1 MSRTVLLAGS
11 SLLALLVAGGE
22 GVFAAQL
29 GGGMGAPPTSYTMDA
44 AALAAQ
50 QAAAAAQQ
58 GQSAMRRSIEAIQ
71 AMQGAQ
77 SAARAAAAAAQRSVT
92 LPQVVVPNGLASGG
106 LQVAP
111 TGAWSGANAPVQ
123 SASGSGTT
131 VTIDQTAPQAILN
144 WQTFNVGAQTTV
156 NFNQQAST
164 WTALN
169 RVTGNTGP
177 SQILGQINARGQ
189 VLVINQNGIIF
200 GGASQINV
208 GSLIA
213 STANIADPQ
222 FLTKGIYS
230 PQSGTTYQPSFTG
243 AGGKIVVENGALI
256 TTNAPASVTSGGG
269 FVALLG
275 TEVRNAGTI
284 TAPRGQALLAA
295 GDDFILRSGLGT
307 TTNQFST
314 TSGSEVAP
322 VLYAGSQSGTVGN
335 TGLILSQQGDITLAG
350 RALIQDGVLVST
362 TSVNQRGTIH
372 LLNSVKDGAG
382 SVTLTANSTMLV
394 MPELSSTDT
403 ALNSRRDALI
413 GASGVNPQAAG
424 QFDNLSTLA
433 DRQDRSRVEIV
444 TGGVVDIQGG
454 SQTMAQGGQIAVSA
468 GKRVF
473 TENGAVL
480 DVSGVRGVQLAMGAN
495 LIKVNIQGNE
505 LRDSPLNR
513 DSGMLLNQ
521 NVWIDVRNLTLVPA
535 GTGGYASDRYYT
547 SGGLLEV
554 AGYISN
560 SAHTIGEWA
569 AVGGTITLAAP
580 EVVAQRGSSFNL
592 SGGSVTYQG
601 GFLPQTYVL
610 GSDGRIYNIASAP
623 ANLTYTAVVNGFVV
637 QHKQGGKVDQ
647 RLTEIYASPLGFGG
661 SVWQDGYTV
670 GRDAGKLILSAPT
683 AVFEGDIVSGVING
697 LRQIDVSAVAL
708 SDGYKKPQMT
718 VASAATLSIGR
729 YDATGR
735 IGGHASDIKV
745 GSIADITER
754 MAAGD
759 DLTVLGRAAGT
770 VWLDAGRLAK
780 QNLGGLAAVTTN
792 AISVDAPLALANG
805 GYLELV
811 APVVD
816 INANITARGG
826 SVTASNIFKPDS
838 AQLGTVALLKNGAS
852 AITVG
857 NGVALD
863 LRGIWVNAAAN
874 AADFNKLAWINGG
887 SAALSSTHNV
897 TLSKGSLID
906 VSSGAALLVNGATKG
921 GKGGSVT
928 LAADTEMSGVT
939 ADGMLTLDGKVAGY
953 GVNGGGTLKLSS
965 ATGISIGG
973 KLTATDGVLAAGERA
988 LVDLVLTQ
996 DYQVKTGEILPIDY
1010 NYTVKVAQP
1019 GEAVPSVGVQPGAK
1033 FTPQMNWTS
1042 PPQGDYNLR
1051 ADKPFY
1057 VDGKGPYDTVIDVG
1071 SWRGPLT
1078 ALNMTT
1084 GQRELL
1090 PYLPA
1095 GLALY
1100 ASSSGD
1106 AAHLGGYIVP
1116 RDVFPN
1122 GLPVPEYAKTVKAGH
1137 PSPVDLLIPA
1147 GGVLTAGAVLPNPAQ
1162 VKPNLQL
1169 DTALFQA
1176 GFTNYDITGRTGV
1189 AVMAGAK
1196 VDVAVPV
1203 YRFNTASFG
1212 VATGAEPAAA
1222 LELWTPPEY
1231 LDDAVKGV
1239 LSRRIGASL
1248 TLQSVGLNV
1257 STLIV
1262 GASGPI
1268 AVAANA
1274 AINAD
1279 AAQSISLAGRDI
1291 VVDGRLTAPG
1301 GTITMAVPSVRT
1313 FKEIGGT
1320 NPGLIWIGG
1329 GAVVDVAARA
1339 VTASDR
1345 GVRPYGAVMDG
1356 GSIRIGGAMDW
1367 EDKGEA
1373 FAPDAFVVIQKGAR
1387 LDASGTRAVLWTV
1400 DGTTAVTSNGGSI
1413 IVKSNTGLIL
1423 DGTLRAEAGGDGAA
1437 GGTLALALATPTYD
1451 RQSTT
1456 GDVLRHREFLLA
1468 QTQGASGLADD
1479 ATAQSV
1485 RALLVP
1491 GTARLGV
1498 DRINAG
1504 GFGSLSLLVD
1514 GPLSFDGNVSLNLGQ
1529 SLRLYAGAF
1538 GLADG
1543 TASEATVAL
1552 TAPYLRLAG
1561 VTRSARD
1568 GQTMPIVQWWNGP
1581 SQQATSA
1588 IFQAHASQIDIRDR
1602 VGFGVRG
1609 IDQASGAV
1617 VDRLGFSLV
1626 DLTSAGDL
1634 RLLGG
1639 TTGRGLI
1646 GSLTTELATSGNL
1659 LLTAAQIYP
1668 ASDASARIVAG
1679 YAAGGAPF
1687 VAGTSLTIRRAGS
1700 GIVEM
1705 PYSAFGS
1712 LQLNA
1717 ETINQGGIVRA
1728 PFGMLTLGSVP
1739 FGALSDSVNL
1749 LAGSI
1754 TSISG
1759 AGLVMPYGGTVDG
1772 IIYNYNGA
1780 AITLKRIANMTDNN
1794 AENGIGFNTAH
1805 LSADAGATLDLSGGG
1820 RLTGAGFVSGRG
1832 GSVNILTAPL
1842 ASAGPGYGLS
1852 AAGNAVYAIV
1862 PGRAAAYA
1870 PVAAEAGYG
1879 APLMGQQVTIPE
1891 GVPGLSAGTYTLMPS
1906 TYALL
1911 PGAFRIEIG
1920 AGNQTMLAGATAL
1933 GNGSYSVA
1941 GRLGTSNTAVRE
1953 TLPHH
1958 VIVTPANM
1966 VRRHSTYNE
1975 MDYNAFVQA
1984 DAARLG
1990 VPRGLLTTDA
2000 RVLDLNM
2007 LKSTVPGDLRAPLD
2021 FAGTLLQNAE
2031 SGSTGYAGL
2040 VQVRGVGEVLASGQT
2055 AAAGLKGV
2063 SITDDALNAL
2073 DAPRLL
2079 LNATVLTTNGQNGR
2093 YVELTGRGDLI
2104 VRSGAK
2110 LVAGEI
2116 VLGGSRSS
2124 YPVGDGS
2131 ITIEEGA
2138 SIIARGSGRRIFD
2151 SRDGYV
2157 FRADG
2162 VLVASSGWINL
2173 ILSEAPMGSDANTGV
2188 NINIGACITDGC
2200 ATPTRL
2206 LADGTLAVATR
2217 RSLLMADNVAYGAKN
2232 LVLGV
2237 SAINIG
2243 ETAAIEAMQG
2253 AGQLPPGL
2261 MLNQTRLAEL
2271 LAGNT
2276 TVGAPALQ
2284 TLVLNVHDAVNVFGG
2299 VTLDASSLERIVLG
2313 TPAIYGYGA
2322 ATDTTIIRAG
2332 EFVWTGAEGVAGA
2345 PMADRLG
2352 GGRLAIEARSIRFG
2366 YGPNTQPSNSAVDGR
2381 LALGFSSVSLNASE
2395 RIAAS
2400 GTSSLSVYRDR
2411 GAYVTGQGWQY
2422 SGGDVTI
2429 TTPLLTGGAGSKFTV
2444 AAGGDVTITGSATG
2458 MSDALGAQLSV
2469 SGRSI
2474 TVDTAVVLPS
2484 GKLTLAA
2491 LQDVRLGDHARI
2503 DLAGRE
2509 ITLFDTRRY
2518 SWGGDLVLSS
2528 EQGDIAAAAGSV
2540 IDLSARFNRG
2550 GTLTA
2555 TALGSAAGHVDLGG
2569 GIQGDAS
2576 GSYDAGGTLVPFD
2589 TAELTVR
2596 TRVLADADFAALNA
2610 RLNAGQVFG
2619 ARRFRIGQGD
2629 LIIGDGVKA
2638 RDVQI
2643 VLDDG
2648 RLTVN
2653 GAIDASGIKVG
2664 SIRLAARGDL
2674 VINGK
2679 LDAHGAGLRVDSY
2692 GKVIESPNRA
2702 VIDLTTTAGRLILA
2716 DTAAFD
2722 LRAGTGDRPV
2732 SLGTLSLNA
2741 PRLGNNDVAVDV
2753 IGSPAIQ
2760 GARSIT
2766 VNAFRTY
2773 DGAPLA
2779 AAPDVSGSRPQDIT
2793 QGYLDAIDADSRAFI
2808 TAALANTA
2816 LSGRLAGLGAYHLRP
2831 GVEIVSNAVTNPTG
2845 NLTVSGD
2852 LDLSGYRYGPGAEP
2866 GVLVLRA
2873 KGDLT
2878 IHGSITDGFAT
2889 PAATPDDS
2897 GWMLIQGI
2905 TPFGSDIVVP
2915 RDGVTLDIGT
2925 TYPAGVTL
2933 NYSVPVAAM
2942 TLPAGTVLPVDATLT
2957 ASMTLPAGTVVAAT
2971 ITNPDGS
2978 TVAAGTVLNGTL
2990 TLPVGSRLAAGT
3002 PLLSDAAVAALTW
3015 PQGVKLPIQMAIT
3028 AQVPLARG
3036 ALIPSMTDVRLLN
3049 GQTVDLR
3056 GGAGSRNWA
3065 VAPMLPAGTPSW
3077 DISLVAGADVASADR
3092 RALAPNAHG
3101 TIRLADT
3108 HYVYTFRMGSVGGT
3122 PALVWT
3128 QKGEDWWFG
3137 KRGDPV
3143 GDDPV
3148 KQGWCRDYP
3157 ATCEMGS
3164 VGGTPVVQKDL
3175 PRDTAFSV
3183 IRTGTGDLSLL
3194 AAGDIGMNSLYGV
3207 YTAGTAT
3214 NADSRYDQPRGVL
3227 DDGSIIGDQLVD
3239 YSGALAGYHA
3249 WYPDHGGNLL
3259 IAAGGNLTGDIAF
3272 GAFDTTTSLVGNW
3285 LWRQGSGSAPVA
3297 TPIPTAWWVNFGTY
3311 ARTLDPTGTL
3321 GKPFLVGF
3329 TGFGALGGGDVT
3341 LRVGG
3346 DAGKIAQR
3354 GLYGGLDITSRSQGL
3369 VVAVGSTG
3377 RIGDDGTLTLTGGG
3391 DLDMRIAGVLNPMAM
3406 TDINNVS
3413 TALSGS
3419 IVNLRGTVR
3428 GEAAAIGTIRT
3439 SYGGIGV
3446 WKNDVDPR
3454 GFDPFAT
3461 PDAHS
3466 YSGLTLVPGDS
3477 AVYLRT
3483 LGDMVIAGA
3492 GDGTRSRIL
3501 NSVGGD
3507 NWFTLWTDHTAIN
3520 LVSAGGN
3527 MAPSKVAIDSSASVH
3542 DVADT
3547 WPATLRVAALGGNL
3561 YFGHSAGADNMRT
3574 YTHDVLA
3581 PSPSGALSILA
3592 AGSIYGGT
3600 FFPSDP
3606 YMARHALVMSTTGT
3620 RLPTP
3625 FDPAFTGQ
3633 GTSNVDPFGGA
3644 GRDIR
3649 GATYSLFAF
3658 GPNTAATAAPRGGDA
3673 EPIRI
3678 YAVNGDI
3685 VGLSTGEM
3693 LTYEKPWW
3701 IGGDLPTWYV
3711 GGGPLRMRA
3720 GRDIVSSG
3728 SLDLA
3733 WASVPFKGGVPN
3745 LIVHSNATDVSTI
3758 QAGRDILYS
3767 SFVVAGPGTLE
3778 IDAGRHILMEDKGAA
3793 TSIGTIVAGDKRPG
3807 ASIAMAAGLGAAG
3820 PDYAR
3825 LAALYLDPANL
3836 ARTGVPLADQPGK
3849 VAKTYEQEL
3858 ANWLATTFGFA
3869 GSTDE
3874 ARAMFAR
3881 LPAEQQ
3887 RVFLRTVYFA
3897 ELRAGGREYNDPS
3910 GARYLSYLR
3919 GRQAIAALFPEQDA
3933 AGRPITYAGDI
3944 TMFGGSGVRTLRG
3957 GDIQSLTPGG
3967 KLIIG
3972 VEGVVPPGS
3981 SGLITQGAGD
3991 IEIYAK
3997 GSILLGLSRIMT
4009 TFGGNILAWS
4019 ANGDINAG
4027 RGAKTTT
4034 IFTPPKRDYDDYGNV
4049 TLSPTA
4055 PSTGAGIA
4063 TLAPIAEVPP
4073 GDIDLYA
4080 PLGTIDAGEAGIRYS
4095 GNISI
4100 AALQIVNAANISGQG
4115 TASGLPTVQGPPTA
4129 ALTAASNTV
4138 AASQQAAPPPA
4149 RNEGQASI
4157 IMVEVLGYGGGSG
4170 DGDAPDNKRR
4180 PPAAERQSY
4189 NPDDPIK
4196 VVGYGPLTEQD
4207 TRGLTEEE
4215 RRKLSAR

>member
-1 MSRTVLLAGS
+1 MTLLMVGS
-11 SLLALLVAGGE
+11 GGAL
-22 GVFAAQL
+22 AAQL
-29 GGGMGAPPTSYTMDA
+29 GGGAGIPATSYTMDA

-77 SAARAAAAAAQRSVT
+77 AAARAAAAAAQRSVT
-92 LPQVVVPNGLASGG
+92 MPQVVVPNGLGAGG

-111 TGAWSGANAPVQ
+111 NAAWSGANAPVQ
-123 SASGSGTT
+123 SANGNGTT
-131 VTIDQTAPQAILN
+131 VTINQTAPQAILN

-156 NFNQQAST
+156 NFNQQAAT

-169 RVTGNTGP
+169 RVIGNVGP
-177 SQILGQINARGQ
+177 SQILGQINAPGQ
-189 VLVINQNGIIF
+189 VLVINHNGIIF

-213 STANIADPQ
+213 STAGITDQQ

-230 PQSGTTYQPSFTG
+230 AQSGTSYLPSFSR

-256 TTNAPASVTSGGG
+256 TTNAPTSVTSSGG

-275 TEVRNAGTI
+275 TEVRNAGTVI
-284 TAPRGQALLAA
+284 TPKGQALLAA
-295 GDDFILRSGLGT
+295 GDDFILRAGYS
-307 TTNQFST
+307 TNVHQFST
-314 TSGSEVAP
+314 TNGSEVAP
-322 VLYAGSQSGTVGN
+322 VIYAASTGGTVGN

-350 RALIQDGVLVST
+350 RALTQGGVLVAT

-372 LLNSVKDGAG
+372 LLNSASDGAG
-382 SVTLTANSTMLV
+382 SVTLTGGSTTLV
-394 MPELSSTDT
+394 MPELSARDT

-413 GASGVNPQAAG
+413 AASGPNPLAIG
-424 QFDNLSTLA
+424 QFDNLSRLA
-433 DRQDRSRVEIV
+433 DSQDRSRVEIV
-444 TGGVVDIQGG
+444 TGGVASFLGG

-473 TENGAVL
+473 TERGATL
-480 DVSGVRGVQLAMGAN
+480 DVSGVQGVLRPMDAN

-505 LRDSPLNR
+505 LRDSPQNR
-513 DSGMLLNQ
+513 DSGTLFNQ
-521 NVWIDVRNLTLVPA
+521 NVWIDARNLTLVPA
-535 GTGGYASDRYYT
+535 GTGGYATDRYYT
-547 SGGLLEV
+547 AGGLLEV
-554 AGYISN
+554 SGYVGN
-560 SAHTIGEWA
+560 TAHTIGEWA
-569 AVGGTITLAAP
+569 AVGGTVTLAAP

-592 SGGSVTYQG
+592 SGGSVVYQG

-610 GSDGRIYNIASAP
+610 GSDGRVYTMASAP
-623 ANLTYTAVVNGFVV
+623 ANLTYTAVMNGFVV
-637 QHKQGGKVDQ
+637 QHKQGGKVDPK
-647 RLTEIYASPLGFGG
+647 LTEIYASPLGFGG

-683 AVFEGDIVSGVING
+683 AVFEGDIVAGVING
-697 LRQIDVSAVAL
+697 LRQTDATAVSVT
-708 SDGYKKPQMT
+708 DGYKKTQT
-718 VASAATLSIGR
+718 SVASAATLAVGR

-735 IGGHASDIKV
+735 IGGYASDIRV
-745 GSIADITER
+745 GAIADVTEH
-754 MAAGD
+754 MGAVDG
-759 DLTVLGRAAGT
+759 LTVLGRAAGT

-780 QNLGGLAAVTTN
+780 QNLGGLAAITTN
-792 AISVDAPLALANG
+792 TISIDAPLALANG
-805 GYLELV
+805 GNLELV
-811 APVVD
+811 APIVD
-816 INANITARGG
+816 INATIMARSG
-826 SVTASNIFKPDS
+826 SVTATNILKPDS

-857 NGVALD
+857 SGVTLD
-863 LRGIWVNAAAN
+863 LRGVWVNALAN
-874 AADFNKLAWINGG
+874 GADSSKLGWINGG
-887 SAALSSTHNV
+887 SATLASTHNII
-897 TLSKGSLID
+897 LSKGSLID
-906 VSSGAALLVNGATKG
+906 VSSGAALAANGNIKG

-928 LAADTEMSGVT
+928 LAADVEMSGIT
-939 ADGMLTLDGKVAGY
+939 AVGILTLDGKVAGY

-965 ATGISIGG
+965 GTGISIGG

-988 LVDLVLTQ
+988 VVDLVLTQ
-996 DYQVKTGEILPIDY
+996 DYQVKAGEILPIDY
-1010 NYTVKVAQP
+1010 KYTVKIAQP
-1019 GEAVPSVGVQPGAK
+1019 GEAVPSVGIQPGAR
-1033 FTPQMNWTS
+1033 FTLQANWT
-1042 PPQGDYNLR
+1042 PPPNGEYHLR
-1051 ADKPFY
+1051 ADASFY
-1057 VDGKGPYDTVIDVG
+1057 VDGKGPYSPFIDVG
-1071 SWRGPLT
+1071 TWRGPLT
-1078 ALNMTT
+1078 AMNMQT
-1084 GQRELL
+1084 GQTERL

-1095 GLALY
+1095 GVSLY
-1100 ASSSGD
+1100 ASDSGD
-1106 AAHLGGYIVP
+1106 AGHFGGYVVP

-1122 GLPVPEYAKTVKAGH
+1122 GLPVPKYAKTVKVGR

-1147 GGVLTAGAVLPNPAQ
+1147 GGVLAAGAVLANPAQ

-1169 DTALFQA
+1169 DSALFQT
-1176 GFTNYDITGRTGV
+1176 GFTTYDITGRTGV
-1189 AVMAGAK
+1189 AVMAGTSIDA
-1196 VDVAVPV
+1196 VVPV
-1203 YRFNTASFG
+1203 YRFNAASFG
-1212 VATGAEPAAA
+1212 VATGTEPAAA
-1222 LELWTPPEY
+1222 LELWTPPDY
-1231 LDDAVKGV
+1231 LADAVKGV

-1248 TLQSVGLNV
+1248 TLRSVATNA

-1268 AVAANA
+1268 TVAANA
-1274 AINAD
+1274 AVNVD
-1279 AAQSISLAGRDI
+1279 AAQSISLVGRDI

-1301 GTITMAVPSVRT
+1301 GTITMEVPNAKA
-1313 FKEIGGT
+1313 FKEIGDT
-1320 NPGLIWIGG
+1320 SPGLIWVGG

-1339 VTASDR
+1339 ATALDR
-1345 GVRPYGAVMDG
+1345 SGRPYGMVMDG

-1387 LDASGTRAVLWTV
+1387 LDASGT
-1400 DGTTAVTSNGGSI
+1400 TAMIGSIEGMTAAASNGGVI
-1413 IVKSNTGLIL
+1413 IAKSNTGLIL
-1423 DGTLRAEAGGDGAA
+1423 DGTLRAEAGGAGAA
-1437 GGTLALALATPTYD
+1437 GGTLGLALATPTYD
-1451 RQSTT
+1451 RQSTM
-1456 GDVLRHREFLLA
+1456 GDVLRHREFLLT
-1468 QTQGASGLADD
+1468 QTQGNSGLAAD

-1485 RALLVP
+1485 RATLVP
-1491 GTARLGV
+1491 GMARLGV
-1498 DRINAG
+1498 DRITAG
-1504 GFGSLSLLVD
+1504 GFSSLSLLVD
-1514 GPLSFDGNVSLNLGQ
+1514 GPLSFDGNVALNLGQ

-1543 TASEATVAL
+1543 AASDATVVL

-1561 VTRSARD
+1561 VIRTARD
-1568 GQTMPIVQWWNGP
+1568 GQILPSVKWGSGP
-1581 SQQATSA
+1581 SRQATSA
-1588 IFQAHASQIDIRDR
+1588 VFQAHASQIDIRDR

-1609 IDQASGAV
+1609 IDQATGAE

-1626 DLTSAGDL
+1626 DLTSTGDL

-1639 TTGRGLI
+1639 AIGRGLS

-1668 ASDASARIVAG
+1668 ASDASARIIAG
-1679 YAAGGAPF
+1679 YVGDTAPF

-1700 GIVEM
+1700 GIVAM

-1728 PFGMLTLGSVP
+1728 PFGMLMLGSVP
-1739 FGALSDSVNL
+1739 FGAVSDSVNL

-1759 AGLVMPYGGTVDG
+1759 AGLMMPYGGTVDG
-1772 IIYNYNGA
+1772 ITYSYNGA
-1780 AITLKRIANMTDNN
+1780 AITLKPVANMTDSNP
-1794 AENGIGFNTAH
+1794 ANGIGFNTAH

-1820 RLTGAGFVSGRG
+1820 RLTGAGFISGRG
-1832 GSVNILTAPL
+1832 GSINILTAPL
-1842 ASAGPGYGLS
+1842 AGAGPGYGFS
-1852 AAGNAVYAIV
+1852 AMGNAVYAIV
-1862 PGRAAAYA
+1862 PGRTAGYA
-1870 PVAAEAGYG
+1870 PVAAESGYG
-1879 APLMGQQVTIPE
+1879 APLVGQQVTIPD
-1891 GVPGLSAGTYTLMPS
+1891 GVPGLPAGTYTLMPS

-1911 PGAFRIEIG
+1911 PGAFRVEIG
-1920 AGNQTMLAGATAL
+1920 AGNQTMLAGATAQ

-1941 GRLGTSNTAVRE
+1941 GRLGIADTAVRE
-1953 TLPHH
+1953 ALPHH
-1958 VIVTPANM
+1958 IIVTPASV
-1966 VRRHSTYNE
+1966 VRRHSAYNE
-1975 MDYNAFVQA
+1975 MDYNAFAQA

-1990 VPRGLLTTDA
+1990 VPRGLLTIDG
-2000 RVLDLNM
+2000 RVLDLKM
-2007 LKSTVPGDLRAPLD
+2007 LKSTLPGDVRAPLT
-2021 FAGTLLQNAE
+2021 FAGTLLQDAE

-2040 VQVRGVGEVLASGQT
+2040 VQVRGIGEVLATGEA
-2055 AAAGLKGV
+2055 AAAGLNGV
-2063 SITDDALNAL
+2063 SITADALDAL

-2079 LNATVLTTNGQNGR
+2079 LNTSLMTTNGQKGR
-2093 YVELTGRGDLI
+2093 YAELSGTGDLI

-2110 LVAGEI
+2110 LIAGEI
-2116 VLGGSRSS
+2116 VLGGSRSTF
-2124 YPVGDGS
+2124 PIRDGA

-2138 SIIARGSGRRIFD
+2138 SIIARGNGRRIFD

-2162 VLVASSGWINL
+2162 VLVVSSGWINL
-2173 ILSEAPMGSDANTGV
+2173 ILSEAPSGSDANFGV
-2188 NINIGACITDGC
+2188 NMTVGACVTGEC

-2206 LADGTLAVATR
+2206 LADGTIAVATR
-2217 RSLLMADNVAYGAKN
+2217 RSLVMADNVAYGARN

-2237 SAINIG
+2237 SAVNIG
-2243 ETAAIEAMQG
+2243 ETAAIAAMQA
-2253 AGQLPPGL
+2253 AGELPPGL
-2261 MLNQTRLAEL
+2261 VLNQARLAEL

-2276 TVGAPALQ
+2276 AVGVPALQ
-2284 TLVLNVHDAVNVFGG
+2284 TLVLNAHDAVNVFGG
-2299 VTLDASSLERIVLG
+2299 VTLDATSLERVVFG
-2313 TPAIYGYGA
+2313 TPAIYGYGTA
-2322 ATDTTIIRAG
+2322 ADTTVIRAG
-2332 EFVWTGAEGVAGA
+2332 EFVWTGADGVAGA

-2352 GGRLAIEARSIRFG
+2352 GGRLAIDARSIRFG
-2366 YGPNTQPSNSAVDGR
+2366 YGPNTQPSSAAVDGR
-2381 LALGFSSVSLNASE
+2381 LALGFAGVSLSASE
-2395 RIAAS
+2395 TIAAS

-2422 SGGDVTI
+2422 SGGDLAI
-2429 TTPLLTGGAGSKFTV
+2429 STPLLTGGAGSRFTV
-2444 AAGGDVTITGSATG
+2444 AAGGDVTITGQAAG
-2458 MSDALGAQLSV
+2458 ASDALGAQLSV
-2469 SGRSI
+2469 SGRTI

-2491 LQDVRLGDHARI
+2491 VQDVRLGDHARI

-2509 ITLFDTRRY
+2509 ITMFDTRRY
-2518 SWGGDLVLSS
+2518 SWGGDLVMSS
-2528 EQGDIAAAAGSV
+2528 EQGDISAAAAAV
-2540 IDLSARFNRG
+2540 IDLSARVNRA

-2555 TALGSAAGHVDLGG
+2555 TALSATAGRVNLGG
-2569 GIQGDAS
+2569 VIQGGAS

-2589 TAELTVR
+2589 AAELTVR
-2596 TRVLADADFAALNA
+2596 ARVLAEADFAALNA

-2629 LIIGDGVKA
+2629 LTVGDGVKA

-2643 VLDDG
+2643 VLDAG

-2653 GAIDASGIKVG
+2653 GDIDASGVKVG
-2664 SIRLAARGDL
+2664 SIRLAASDDL

-2679 LDAHGAGLRVDSY
+2679 LDAHGSALRVDSY

-2702 VIDLTTTAGRLILA
+2702 VIDLTSTAGRLILA
-2716 DTAAFD
+2716 NTAAFD
-2722 LRAGTGDRPV
+2722 LRAGTGGTAV
-2732 SLGTLSLNA
+2732 SLGTLGLNA
-2741 PRLGNNDVAVDV
+2741 PRLGSNDVAVDV
-2753 IGSPAIQ
+2753 IGSPVIQ
-2760 GARSIT
+2760 GARNIN

-2773 DGAPLA
+2773 DDAPLA
-2779 AAPDVSGSRPQDIT
+2779 ASPDVSGSRAQDIT
-2793 QGYLDAIDADSRAFI
+2793 QGYLDAIDADSRTFI
-2808 TAALANTA
+2808 TAALANRA

-2831 GVEIVSNAVTNPTG
+2831 GVEIVSKTATNPTG

-2873 KGDLT
+2873 RGDLT
-2878 IHGSITDGFAT
+2878 VHGSITDGFAT

-2897 GWMLIQGI
+2897 GWTLVQGI
-2905 TPFGSDIVVP
+2905 TPFGSDIMVP
-2915 RDGVTLDIGT
+2915 RDGVTLDVGT

-2957 ASMTLPAGTVVAAT
+2957 ASMTLPVGTVVAAT

-2978 TVAAGTVLNGTL
+2978 AIAAGTVLNGAV
-2990 TLPVGSRLAAGT
+2990 TLPVGARLAAGT
-3002 PLLSDAAVAALTW
+3002 PLMSDTAVAGLTW
-3015 PQGVKLPIQMAIT
+3015 PKGVKLPIQMVIT

-3049 GQTVDLR
+3049 GQMVDLR
-3056 GGAGSRNWA
+3056 GGAISRNWA

-3077 DISLVAGADVASADR
+3077 DISLVAGADVVSADR
-3092 RALAPNAHG
+3092 RAVAPNSHG

-3108 HYVYTFRMGSVGGT
+3108 HYVYTFKMGSVGGT

-3128 QKGEDWWFG
+3128 QTGQDWAFG
-3137 KRGDPV
+3137 NRGDPV

-3157 ATCEMGS
+3157 QTCEMGS
-3164 VGGTPVVQKDL
+3164 IGGTPVVQKDL

-3194 AAGDIGMNSLYGV
+3194 AAGDIGVNSLYGV

-3227 DDGSIIGDQLVD
+3227 GGGSVLGDQLVD

-3272 GAFDTTTSLVGNW
+3272 GTLDSTTTSLVGNW
-3285 LWRQGSGSAPVA
+3285 LWRQGSGSAAVA
-3297 TPIPTAWWVNFGTY
+3297 TPISTAWWVNFGTY
-3311 ARTLDPTGTL
+3311 AGS
-3321 GKPFLVGF
+3321 KPFLVGF
-3329 TGFGALGGGDVT
+3329 TGFGTLGGGDVT

-3346 DAGKIAQR
+3346 DAGKIVQR
-3354 GLYGGLDITSRSQGL
+3354 GLVGGLDVTSRSQGL
-3369 VVAVGSTG
+3369 VVAVGSSG
-3377 RIGDDGTLTLTGGG
+3377 RVGDDGTLTLTGGG
-3391 DLDMRIAGVLNPMAM
+3391 DLDMRIAGALNPLAT
-3406 TDINNVS
+3406 TDLDYVS

-3428 GEAAAIGTIRT
+3428 GEAASIGTIRT
-3439 SYGGIGV
+3439 SYGGIG
-3446 WKNDVDPR
+3446 KNDVDPR

-3461 PDAHS
+3461 PNASS
-3466 YSGLTLVPGDS
+3466 YLGLTLVPGDS

-3527 MAPSKVAIDSSASVH
+3527 MAPSKVANDPTAGVH

-3561 YFGHSAGADNMRT
+3561 YFGRSAGADNMAN

-3592 AGSIYGGT
+3592 AGAIYGGT

-3649 GATYSLFAF
+3649 SSIYSLFAF
-3658 GPNTAATAAPRGGDA
+3658 GPNTATTAAPRGADA

-3678 YAVNGDI
+3678 YAMNGDI
-3685 VGLSTGEM
+3685 VGLSTGET
-3693 LTYEKPWW
+3693 LTYPKPWW
-3701 IGGDLPTWYV
+3701 IGGNLPTWYV

-3720 GRDIVSSG
+3720 GRDIVASG

-3733 WASVPFKGGVPN
+3733 WASSPFNGSVPN
-3745 LIVHSNATDVSTI
+3745 LIVHSNATDVSVV

-3778 IDAGRHILMEDKGAA
+3778 INAGRHILMEDKGAL
-3793 TSIGTIVAGDKRPG
+3793 TSIGSIVAGDKRPG
-3807 ASIAMAAGLGAAG
+3807 ASIVMAAGLGATG

-3825 LAALYLDPANL
+3825 FAALYLDPNNL

-3849 VAKTYEQEL
+3849 VARTYEQEL
-3858 ANWLATTFGFA
+3858 ADWLAKTFGFT
-3869 GSTDE
+3869 GSIDE
-3874 ARAMFAR
+3874 ARAMFVR

-3887 RVFLRTVYFA
+3887 HVFLRTVYFA

-3910 GARYLSYLR
+3910 STRHQSYLR
-3919 GRQAIAALFPEQDA
+3919 GREAIAALFPDQDA
-3933 AGRPITYAGDI
+3933 AGRSITYAGDI
-3944 TMFGGSGVRTLRG
+3944 TMFGGTGVRTLDG
-3957 GDIQSLTPGG
+3957 GGIQSLTPGG
-3967 KLIIG
+3967 RLIIG

-3981 SGLITQGAGD
+3981 SGLITQKTGD
-3991 IEIYAK
+3991 IEIYAR

-4009 TFGGNILAWS
+4009 TFGGNIIAWS
-4019 ANGDINAG
+4019 AEGDINAG
-4027 RGAKTTT
+4027 RGSKTTQV
-4034 IFTPPKRDYDDYGNV
+4034 FTPPRRVTDLYGNV
-4049 TLSPTA
+4049 TLSPQA
-4055 PSTGAGIA
+4055 PATGAGIA
-4063 TLAPIAEVPP
+4063 TLPFPEVAP
-4073 GDIDLYA
+4073 GDVDLIA

-4095 GNISI
+4095 GNINL
-4100 AALQIVNAANISGQG
+4100 AALQIVNAANITGQG
-4115 TASGLPTVQGPPTA
+4115 TATGIPTVQGPPTA
-4129 ALTAASNTV
+4129 ALTAASNTT
-4138 AASQQAAPPPA
+4138 AATQQTAPPPA
-4149 RNEGQASI
+4149 RNDGQASI
-4157 IMVEVLGYGGGSG
+4157 IMVEVLGYGGGG
-4170 DGDAPDNKRR
+4170 DEPEGEQRR
-4180 PPAAERQSY
+4180 GPKRQSSINY
-4189 NPDDPIK
+4189 DPNGMLR
-4196 VVGYGPLTEQD
+4196 VLGNGTFTAEQTADLTA
-4207 TRGLTEEE
+4207 EE
-4215 RRKLSAR
+4215 RRKLLSQINTGGPL